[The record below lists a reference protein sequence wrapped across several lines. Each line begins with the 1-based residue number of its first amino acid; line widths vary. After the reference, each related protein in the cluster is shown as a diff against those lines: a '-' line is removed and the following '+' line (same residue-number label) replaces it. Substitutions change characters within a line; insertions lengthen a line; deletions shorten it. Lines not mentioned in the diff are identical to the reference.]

1 MLLKGNLTR
10 VVIRNDAR
18 DDLYLK
24 CESRL
29 SLINVF
35 FFRNKLR
42 TFTQIPHSSNDRM
55 IKKQTALD
63 RGTII
68 RNPRRL

>member
-18 DDLYLK
+18 GDLYLK
-24 CESRL
+24 WESRL
-29 SLINVF
+29 SLIHVF
-35 FFRNKLR
+35 FFRNKRR

-55 IKKQTALD
+55 ITKQTALD
-63 RGTII
+63 R
-68 RNPRRL
+68 RF